1 MNRQFVFYAKY
12 KTRIDNTYLKS
23 YELIGEIIMN
33 NIKQTST
40 NTSETLKVPIF
51 GQMTQIPETMMIEKG
66 DEDGNVR

>member
-1 MNRQFVFYAKY
+1 MIRQFVFYAKY
-12 KTRIDNTYLKS
+12 KTRFDNTYLKS

-40 NTSETLKVPIF
+40 NTSETLIVPIF